1 MSASMVAALKE
12 QARSPDSGDL
22 GGEERPRTVVVKENF
37 NPPSTSNVALAG
49 FYLTKTGGSVLN

>member
-37 NPPSTSNVALAG
+37 NPPSTSNRGIGWFL
-49 FYLTKTGGSVLN
+49 FN